1 MAKKGKN
8 RGRVKNKNLKMLR
21 TKGAFSVKEKAFLI
35 IFKSF
40 ILMAKIKKMNRS
52 FNSPNKIS

>member
-21 TKGAFSVKEKAFLI
+21 IKGAFSVKEKAFLI
-35 IFKSF
+35 IF
-40 ILMAKIKKMNRS
+40 
-52 FNSPNKIS
+52 